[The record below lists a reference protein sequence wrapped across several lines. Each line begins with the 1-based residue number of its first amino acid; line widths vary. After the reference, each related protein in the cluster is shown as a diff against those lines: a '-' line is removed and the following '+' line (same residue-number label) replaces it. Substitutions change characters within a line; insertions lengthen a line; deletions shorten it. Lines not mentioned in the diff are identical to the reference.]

1 MGARCPHVLP
11 VWGSGFSPGRW
22 AACWGSLS
30 PGAHSRLLLASAPG
44 HGVVVSPH
52 SLSMATLLPVA
63 DKSRMDQISSNR
75 SGLKMR

>member
-11 VWGSGFSPGRW
+11 VWESGFSPGRW

-44 HGVVVSPH
+44 HGVVVSPEGH
-52 SLSMATLLPVA
+52 TRPLHGYFAA
-63 DKSRMDQISSNR
+63 R
-75 SGLKMR
+75 G